1 MLNQIACFK
10 DTLDETTVY
19 FIFVHL
25 KEAVENWEFDLEWL
39 RVQHLVKDSTGQNKL
54 PDLQA
59 ILFLIGIQ
67 ELGELRIT
75 YTKEEKQDL
84 MHIAV
89 CQLLS
94 QDGYYE
100 FIGKDEDNWPHYKLI
115 KVLPKN
121 SVEEQETLLK
131 KKVIEY
137 FKQPVLSHGTTI
149 NISK

>member
-1 MLNQIACFK
+1 M
-10 DTLDETTVY
+10 
-19 FIFVHL
+19 HL
-25 KEAVENWEFDLEWL
+25 TEAVENWEFDFEWL
-39 RVQHLVKDSTGQNKL
+39 RVQHLVKDSTGHDKL

-59 ILFLIGIQ
+59 ILFLIGVQ
-67 ELGELRIT
+67 ELGELRST

-89 CQLLS
+89 CELLS

-100 FIGKDEDNWPHYKLI
+100 FVGKDEDNWPHYQLV

-131 KKVIEY
+131 EKVIEY
-137 FKQPVLSHGTTI
+137 FKQPLPTLNPTI